1 MITSLKKP
9 PPASGPGSTG
19 DRRGGGRTPTAPGGT
34 RTAGKRGSRTG
45 YAFVTPLMV
54 VFALFY
60 LWPVLQSVL
69 SSFFT
74 WGLLRPWNLFDR
86 STWQF
91 AGMANYRHTL
101 SDPDFWH
108 AGANSLLWLILF
120 PLMVVGISLVAA
132 VAIWHARR
140 WSVVFRTV
148 FVLPMTISLAAAGVI
163 WSFVYNPDAH
173 IGVLNAVLKAL
184 HLQGTLNIGPLH
196 LKTTGQ
202 WLADPGTLNLGFY
215 DIRLVN
221 VFVIIAAAWAFAG
234 YGVITFS
241 AGLASLPQELVD
253 SARVDGCGP
262 LQVVRHVIVPHLR
275 QPMRIVFV
283 VSVIFALR
291 TFDIVYVMTSG
302 GPGTDSTVLGLLPWQ
317 EAFAFLTSPQAGQ
330 GAAVAVLMSAVL
342 IVLGF
347 PYLKSMLPR
356 KESR

>member
-1 MITSLKKP
+1 MTTFFKKP
-9 PPASGPGSTG
+9 PRASGTG
-19 DRRGGGRTPTAPGGT
+19 PTGHRRGGGRTSAAAGGT
-34 RTAGKRGSRTG
+34 GRAGQSGRRAG

-60 LWPVLQSVL
+60 LWPVIQSVL
-69 SSFFT
+69 SSLFT

-91 AGMANYRHTL
+91 AGLANYRDTL
-101 SDPDFWH
+101 SDPGFWH
-108 AGANSLLWLILF
+108 AGANSLLWLVLF
-120 PLMVVGISLVAA
+120 PLLVLGTSLVAT
-132 VAIWHARR
+132 VAIWQTRR

-173 IGVLNAVLKAL
+173 IGVLNAILKAL

-215 DIRLVN
+215 DVRLVN
-221 VFVIIAAAWAFAG
+221 VFVIIAASWAFAG

-317 EAFAFLTSPQAGQ
+317 EAFAFLTTPKAGQ
-330 GAAVAVLMSAVL
+330 GAAVAVLMSAAL
-342 IVLGF
+342 IALGF

>member
-1 MITSLKKP
+1 MTTSLDEP
-9 PPASGPGSTG
+9 PRASGPGSFG
-19 DRRGGGRTPTAPGGT
+19 DRRGGGRARTAPGRT
-34 RTAGKRGSRTG
+34 RTAGKSGRTG
-45 YAFVTPLMV
+45 YAFVTPLMA

-60 LWPVLQSVL
+60 LWPVVQSVL

-91 AGMANYRHTL
+91 AGTANYRHAL

-108 AGANSLLWLILF
+108 AGADSLLWLVLF
-120 PLMVVGISLVAA
+120 PLLVLGISLVVA
-132 VAIWHARR
+132 VTIWHARR
-140 WSVVFRTV
+140 WSGVFRTV

-184 HLQGTLNIGPLH
+184 HLQGTLDVGPLH

-283 VSVIFALR
+283 VSLIFALR

-330 GAAVAVLMSAVL
+330 GAAVAVLMAAVL
-342 IVLGF
+342 VALGF
-347 PYLKSMLPR
+347 PYLKSMLPG
-356 KESR
+356 KESRR

>member
-1 MITSLKKP
+1 MPVITSVKRP
-9 PPASGPGSTG
+9 SSASGHRTPG
-19 DRRGGGRTPTAPGGT
+19 DRRAGGRKLTSPRTT
-34 RTAGKRGSRTG
+34 RKKGSLTG
-45 YAFVTPLMV
+45 YAFVAPLMAI
-54 VFALFY
+54 FTLFY
-60 LWPVLQSVL
+60 LWPAVQSL
-69 SSFFT
+69 ISSFFT
-74 WGLLRPWNLFDR
+74 WGLLRPWNVFDR
-86 STWQF
+86 STWHF
-91 AGMANYRHTL
+91 AGISNYRRTL

-120 PLMVVGISLVAA
+120 PALVIGISLVAA
-132 VAIWHARR
+132 VAIWHMRR
-140 WSVVFRTV
+140 WSVLFRTV

-173 IGVLNAVLKAL
+173 VGALNAVLKAL
-184 HLQGTLNIGPLH
+184 HLQGELNLGPLH
-196 LKTTGQ
+196 LKTGQ
-202 WLADPGTLNLGFY
+202 WLADAGTLNLGFEQ
-215 DIRLVN
+215 IRLVN
-221 VFVIIAAAWAFAG
+221 IFVIIAAAWAFAG

-241 AGLASLPQELVD
+241 AGLSSLPQELVD
-253 SARVDGCGP
+253 SARVDGCGT
-262 LQVVRHVIVPHLR
+262 LQMVRHVIVPHLR

-317 EAFAFLTSPQAGQ
+317 QAFAFLTSPRAGQ
-330 GAAVAVLMSAVL
+330 AASVAVLMSAVL